1 MTNNITNKYRLFF
14 TYCLSFSSCFEI
26 YQKHIHYKRKAVF
39 ITEELQEILGSFDSA
54 QIIWYKA
61 SKEKSHDSTCTI
73 HLSFDVLLH
82 FTFDLH
88 FTFGLLIEYLVIMDI
103 LCWDCL
109 KVIIWFLFKIHQ
121 LLNWKILNCLW
132 LISINFIF

>member
-1 MTNNITNKYRLFF
+1 MEPSTYHPMLNISVIPQVRHKQSNRESIRHNTNKYRPFF
-14 TYCLSFSSCFEI
+14 IYCLSFSLCFDT
-26 YQKHIHYKRKAVF
+26 YQITHVHYKRKAVF

-73 HLSFDVLLH
+73 LLSFDVVLH
-82 FTFDLH
+82 FIFDLH
-88 FTFGLLIEYLVIMDI
+88 FTFGLLIEYLVLMDI

-109 KVIIWFLFKIHQ
+109 KVI
-121 LLNWKILNCLW
+121 
-132 LISINFIF
+132 

>member
-1 MTNNITNKYRLFF
+1 MEPSTYHPMLNISVIPQVRQKSILLEPITNKYRLSFI
-14 TYCLSFSSCFEI
+14 YCLSFSSSFEI

-61 SKEKSHDSTCTI
+61 SKEKSHDSTCTNL
-73 HLSFDVLLH
+73 LSFDVVLH
-82 FTFDLH
+82 FIFDLH
-88 FTFGLLIEYLVIMDI
+88 FTFGLLIEYLVLMDI

-109 KVIIWFLFKIHQ
+109 KVII
-121 LLNWKILNCLW
+121 
-132 LISINFIF
+132 

>member
-1 MTNNITNKYRLFF
+1 MTKLNKYRPFF
-14 TYCLSFSSCFEI
+14 IYCSSFSLCFDT
-26 YQKHIHYKRKAVF
+26 YQITHANYKRKAVF

-109 KVIIWFLFKIHQ
+109 KVII
-121 LLNWKILNCLW
+121 
-132 LISINFIF
+132 

>member
-1 MTNNITNKYRLFF
+1 MTKLNKYRPFF
-14 TYCLSFSSCFEI
+14 IYCSSFSLCFDT
-26 YQKHIHYKRKAVF
+26 YQITHAHYKRKAVF